1 MTLEQFQEAH
11 KIYGN
16 IQFRLNP
23 FVFLSV
29 IVQDVLNNSFF
40 FCSTIVFKRSLTGF
54 YSIYAIS
61 VFVENSIIFPGVK
74 KTEKL

>member
-40 FCSTIVFKRSLTGF
+40 LLQYDRL
-54 YSIYAIS
+54 
-61 VFVENSIIFPGVK
+61 
-74 KTEKL
+74 